1 MGSRFNG
8 VSISSTRVG
17 VVPKAAVFYDSASSG
32 IRAPLT
38 VDESD
43 FEYSASSKSRRNST
57 TSSYYSGSEPESE
70 GFARGEDE
78 GILEDTHYV
87 EEYGFSRPFLENPNS
102 ERVQLG
108 SRSYEDALFRPYV
121 KRPWR
126 EIVEESGSING
137 NVFGRALVRNPNDR
151 NIKGFR
157 KVGEYDGSSSFPSD
171 SDEEIFE
178 DGEYVLGYG
187 DFRPVVAAANED
199 VSENE
204 SSSVVDI
211 EISLMPKTIIPIAQV
226 SRDSDD
232 DSQASEVMDDDGF
245 LGVARVPSIISHQRF
260 DSNRKVSI
268 FEVEEKEVHESL
280 AESVVGIEFVE
291 ELVVG
296 SDCLSSK
303 QEEQTIDGLVSV
315 DMIQNKGLEDTCE
328 VSAGSLVSHDDHKA
342 PFESEWNGNLMPL
355 DREFKEIDG
364 VDERKFLGLDNHG
377 LPTDLAENTMLP
389 ENFPCDVTATEPR
402 HPCEIGKLMKLEIPE
417 LARSGGMVEVY
428 VDSLVSDDDF
438 QGENQEQECRQK
450 IDQTESVILDPDVQ
464 INKGGLSEGCP
475 RYSDF
480 PEAFINDKHVNQEAT
495 HKEENSE
502 QLYGEG
508 ESPTSPADVNVML
521 GDMEERVF
529 TPFSGEEILQEID
542 GQMATGL
549 VVGVNSDDKIS
560 DVRQIIDSADLP
572 GCFMDDIGVVSD
584 GDMNQFTSVEARN
597 CYAPPRMNSEIEETL
612 SEAQKRKLEV
622 IQQIRVKYLQL
633 LRRLGML
640 PENSIA
646 AKVLYQLAVAES
658 RSSSQEFH
666 FDSDKKAAKEL
677 EVQSKN
683 DMYFSVSILVIGK
696 TGVGK
701 SATINSIFGERKAV
715 IDAFEPATTDVKEI
729 VGMMDKVKVKIFD
742 TPGLRPSL
750 VDQSHNRKVLL
761 SIKKIMQK
769 SPPDVVLY
777 IDRLDMQT
785 INFDDLPLL
794 KLVTTYLGSSI
805 WQKAVISFTH
815 SSSIPPDGSN
825 GDPLSYE
832 VFVSQRSYAVQ
843 QMIGHARGEFL
854 AVNPGLMV
862 PVALVENNTFAEEN
876 EYGEKPMYVRESWRS
891 RLLLLFYSMKI
902 LSEVNSIVGIQ
913 NPLDSGN
920 LFGFK
925 ICSPY
930 ELEDDTSADNQT
942 RSLKTVAVP
951 LTDVALPPSFDGNRP
966 SFRYCCFE
974 PSSQFLGEQA
984 FDSHGWDHNLGYDGE
999 FPAVVLVRL
1008 TKDTEEFKIQLRSSV
1023 SAKHK
1028 HKRSTM
1034 ARLDVQTIGVPITF
1048 LEDQITVGERPSH
1061 TGNAASCQTQTN
1073 AAFKPSTER
1082 CSKGKDYYTVFKNH
1096 SSLGLSLRKWGGD
1109 VIWSCNLQ
1117 SQFSSGKNS
1126 RLHVRI
1132 RAGWNKKPSWQ
1143 VRIRT
1148 SSSDQLQIATI
1159 ALLPIAKAMLR
1170 SFFRRTNKNSS

>member
-1 MGSRFNG
+1 MGSRYNG
-8 VSISSTRVG
+8 VTISSTRVG
-17 VVPKAAVFYDSASSG
+17 VAPKAAVFYDSASSG

-87 EEYGFSRPFLENPNS
+87 EEYGFSRPFLKNPNS
-102 ERVQLG
+102 EKVLLG
-108 SRSYEDALFRPYV
+108 SRSYEDASFRPSV
-121 KRPWR
+121 KDH
-126 EIVEESGSING
+126 VEKLLKRVE
-137 NVFGRALVRNPNDR
+137 ALMEMYLEELLSETQTTE
-151 NIKGFR
+151 IKGFK
-157 KVGEYDGSSSFPSD
+157 KVGEYDGSSSFSSD
-171 SDEEIFE
+171 SDEEILE

-187 DFRPVVAAANED
+187 DFRPVVAAAHED

-204 SSSVVDI
+204 SSSVVDF
-211 EISLMPKTIIPIAQV
+211 EISLMPNTIIPIAQV

-245 LGVARVPSIISHQRF
+245 SGVARVLSIINHQRL
-260 DSNRKVSI
+260 DSNRKVSVL
-268 FEVEEKEVHESL
+268 EVEEKEVHESL

-303 QEEQTIDGLVSV
+303 QEEQTIDGLVSA
-315 DMIQNKGLEDTCE
+315 DMIQNKDLEDTYE
-328 VSAGSLVSHDDHKA
+328 ASAGSVVSLDDHKA
-342 PFESEWNGNLMPL
+342 PFESEWNGSLMPL

-364 VDERKFLGLDNHG
+364 VDERKFVGLDNHG
-377 LPTDLAENTMLP
+377 LPADLAENTMLP

-402 HPCEIGKLMKLEIPE
+402 RSCEICKLMKLEIPE
-417 LARSGGMVEVY
+417 LDSSGGMVEVY
-428 VDSLVSDDDF
+428 VDSSVSDDDF

-450 IDQTESVILDPDVQ
+450 IDQTESVILDRDVQ
-464 INKGGLSEGCP
+464 INKGGPKWGCP
-475 RYSDF
+475 RYSDL
-480 PEAFINDKHVNQEAT
+480 PEAFINDKNVNQEAT

-508 ESPTSPADVNVML
+508 ENPTPPADVNVML

-529 TPFSGEEILQEID
+529 TPFSGGEILQEID
-542 GQMATGL
+542 GRMATGL

-560 DVRQIIDSADLP
+560 DVRQIIDSADLA

-597 CYAPPRMNSEIEETL
+597 GYAPRMNSEIEETL
-612 SEAQKRKLEV
+612 SEAQKHKLEV

-633 LRRLGML
+633 LRRLGMF

-729 VGMMDKVKVKIFD
+729 VGMLDKVKVKIFD

-785 INFDDLPLL
+785 SNFDDLPLL

-843 QMIGHARGEFL
+843 QMIGHARGEFM

-862 PVALVENNTFAEEN
+862 PVALVENSTFAEEN
-876 EYGEKPMYVRESWRS
+876 KYGEKPMYVRESWRS

-902 LSEVNSIVGIQ
+902 LSEVNSMVGIK

-925 ICSPY
+925 ICSPF

-942 RSLKTVAVP
+942 GSLKTVAVP

-966 SFRYCCFE
+966 FFRDCCFE
-974 PSSQFLGEQA
+974 PSSQFLSEQA
-984 FDSHGWDHNLGYDGE
+984 FDCRGWDHNLGYDGE
-999 FPAVVLVRL
+999 FPAVVLVQL

-1034 ARLDVQTIGVPITF
+1034 AGLDVQTTGVPVTF
-1048 LEDQITVGERPSH
+1048 LENQITVGELPSH
-1061 TGNAASCQTQTN
+1061 IGNAASCQTQTN
-1073 AAFKPSTER
+1073 AAFRANTER
-1082 CSKGKDYYTVFKNH
+1082 CSKGKDYYTIVKNH
-1096 SSLGLSLRKWGGD
+1096 SSLGLSLRKWRGD
-1109 VIWSCNLQ
+1109 VMWSFNLQ

-1132 RAGWNKKPSWQ
+1132 RAGWNKMPSWQ
-1143 VRIRT
+1143 VCIRT

-1159 ALLPIAKAMLR
+1159 VLLPIAKAMLR
-1170 SFFRRTNKNSS
+1170 SFFPHTNKNSS